1 MTIHY
6 ILTRLCITYSD
17 LIHSFIVWVSG
28 KSFLLW
34 SSNLIIVKRKQCF
47 TLLSNYIHPT
57 DSSFNLDSIYFL
69 SHTSLHFVIMILPT
83 QQQLVC
89 NSEYMYKFKNFL
101 MPINFQYWTILDKN
115 KPTTMVNY
123 LKIFYNL
130 LSVAASS

>member
-1 MTIHY
+1 MTAY
-6 ILTRLCITYSD
+6 SILTRLCITYSD
-17 LIHSFIVWVSG
+17 LIHSFILWARG

-34 SSNLIIVKRKQCF
+34 SSNLIILKRKQYF
-47 TLLSNYIHPT
+47 TRLSNYIHPT
-57 DSSFNLDSIYFL
+57 NSSFNLDSIYFL